1 MLINAL
7 KLLLDCN
14 REIEFTVEIENIA
27 ENKLINYEILS
38 WLNVVIMEGLRQE
51 QTLIS
56 LFLEWNVSCSLHVCI
71 QLLVNLLIVL
81 HLLILY
87 LWTIK
92 T

>member
-1 MLINAL
+1 
-7 KLLLDCN
+7 
-14 REIEFTVEIENIA
+14 VEIENIA